1 MLMMKMKKTKKTT
14 TLNQFRTKTMKSLL
28 IMEKVPNRLKNKPL
42 KKTGIKSKKISQK
55 LLRMERKLQK
65 RQVMLMR
72 KYYHNHKKQ
81 AQ

>member
-55 LLRMERKLQK
+55 LLRMQRKLQK
-65 RQVMLMR
+65 RQVM
-72 KYYHNHKKQ
+72 
-81 AQ
+81 